1 MNTDSTKSAMGHNVG
16 GERIRSFLERGQRL
30 AEDAKAIREEAK
42 EMWSE
47 ARGEGFDVKVL
58 KRLLK
63 MMGEDKAKRDEEQ
76 EILDLYAD
84 AAGVEI

>member
-1 MNTDSTKSAMGHNVG
+1 MDTNSTEPGIGHNASG
-16 GERIRSFLERGQRL
+16 GQIRSFLERGQRL
-30 AEDAKAIREEAK
+30 ADDAKAIREDTK
-42 EMWSE
+42 EMWAE
-47 ARGEGFDVKVL
+47 ARSQGFDVKVL